1 MDSRGLVAPAEG
13 SGATAVDGVQWFTD
27 NRSLWLCMGIQ
38 VDRRVLPTL
47 FGLTDKQVEKCLF
60 LEESRTGDEY
70 AIGMDGDEP
79 VLDYCG
85 DVWEYDQRLL
95 AFRGKAGMLFVP
107 RAWADAVAVT
117 DETQYTV
124 RMLQNSDGKPE
135 PMVAVYNGMIC
146 KAVAPLPSAGATS
159 PRESFG
165 FQRGAAGTRLS
176 GSGAYKPITR
186 QRGCSP
192 PTPPCQVSLVE

>member
-1 MDSRGLVAPAEG
+1 MKLNKIKANCLNAKRFNLIEG
-13 SGATAVDGVQWFTD
+13 PDGVQWFTD

-146 KAVAPLPSAGATS
+146 EAMLQPIADGFAGYILKRMKAMGEIPTWTMEEVRDHVEAEVKAG
-159 PRESFG
+159 
-165 FQRGAAGTRLS
+165 
-176 GSGAYKPITR
+176 
-186 QRGCSP
+186 
-192 PTPPCQVSLVE
+192 